1 MDAQLST
8 RVVKLAEAQHG
19 VVTGAQ
25 LLGLGLGA
33 S

>member
-1 MDAQLST
+1 MDRFLST
-8 RVVKLAEAQHG
+8 QLLEAQHG